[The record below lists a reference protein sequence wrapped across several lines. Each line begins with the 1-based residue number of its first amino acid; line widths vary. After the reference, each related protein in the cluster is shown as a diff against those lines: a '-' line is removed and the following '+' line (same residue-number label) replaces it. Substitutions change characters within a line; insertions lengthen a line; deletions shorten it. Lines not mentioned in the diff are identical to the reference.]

1 LIRAAPKGSF
11 RTSPRAA
18 ALGHIRRNPGV
29 SPMVLRPLSASERTD
44 ALNKAAAARATRAA
58 AKESLKNGE
67 KSAAEIISAAVEDE
81 AMARMKVSELLEA
94 LPGIGK
100 VRAAAIMK
108 QLGIAAS
115 RRLRGL
121 GIHQRRALVDF
132 IDEN

>member
-1 LIRAAPKGSF
+1 
-11 RTSPRAA
+11 
-18 ALGHIRRNPGV
+18 
-29 SPMVLRPLSASERTD
+29 MVLRPLSAAERTD

-58 AKESLKNGE
+58 AKESLKNGVR
-67 KSAAEIISAAVEDE
+67 SAADIINSAVEDE

-94 LPGIGK
+94 LPGVGK

-121 GIHQRRALVDF
+121 GVHQRRALVDF

>member
-1 LIRAAPKGSF
+1 
-11 RTSPRAA
+11 
-18 ALGHIRRNPGV
+18 V
-29 SPMVLRPLSASERTD
+29 STVVLRPLSASERTE

-58 AKESLKNGE
+58 AKESLKNGQR
-67 KSAAEIISAAVEDE
+67 SAADIINAAVADE
-81 AMARMKVSELLEA
+81 AMARMRVSELLEA

-121 GIHQRRALVDF
+121 GVHQRRALVDF

>member
-1 LIRAAPKGSF
+1 
-11 RTSPRAA
+11 
-18 ALGHIRRNPGV
+18 
-29 SPMVLRPLSASERTD
+29 MVLRPLSASERTD

-67 KSAAEIISAAVEDE
+67 RSASQIINSAVEDE

-100 VRAAAIMK
+100 VRAAGIMK

-121 GIHQRRALVDF
+121 GVHQRRALVDF

>member
-1 LIRAAPKGSF
+1 
-11 RTSPRAA
+11 
-18 ALGHIRRNPGV
+18 
-29 SPMVLRPLSASERTD
+29 MVLRPLSAEERTD

-58 AKESLKNGE
+58 AKESLKTGE
-67 KSAAEIISAAVEDE
+67 RSASDIIKAAVEDE
-81 AMARMKVSELLEA
+81 AMARMRVSELLEA

-121 GIHQRRALVDF
+121 GVHQRRALVDF

>member
-1 LIRAAPKGSF
+1 
-11 RTSPRAA
+11 
-18 ALGHIRRNPGV
+18 
-29 SPMVLRPLSASERTD
+29 MVLRPLSASERTD

-58 AKESLKNGE
+58 AKESQKNGE
-67 KSAAEIISAAVEDE
+67 SSASQIIDSAMEDE

-100 VRAAAIMK
+100 VRAAGIMK

-121 GIHQRRALVDF
+121 GVHQRRALVDF

>member
-1 LIRAAPKGSF
+1 MA
-11 RTSPRAA
+11 
-18 ALGHIRRNPGV
+18 
-29 SPMVLRPLSASERTD
+29 LRPLSASERTD

-67 KSAAEIISAAVEDE
+67 RSASQIIDSAMEDE

-100 VRAAAIMK
+100 VRAAGIMK

-121 GIHQRRALVDF
+121 GVHQRRALVDF